1 MSLSKTLY
9 LLLSIGST
17 QQDPPKHDRKMTIKI
32 VEWDVKNEQTSKI
45 SALIRVGVLFG
56 FVFTLSFMNI
66 HAKLHPL

>member
-9 LLLSIGST
+9 LLLSTGYT
-17 QQDPPKHDRKMTIKI
+17 QEDPFEHDRKMTIKI
-32 VEWDVKNEQTSKI
+32 IDSDVKNEQTSKI

-56 FVFTLSFMNI
+56 FVFTLSFINI